1 LVEQGEVDNG
11 HWEITRMALALTGK
25 VLLVKSLNIKST
37 EVFSDFLPV
46 PSTLTFAQGLDLL
59 KKQEATTAENREQS
73 SETHQ

>member
-1 LVEQGEVDNG
+1 
-11 HWEITRMALALTGK
+11 MALALTGK